1 MADDQLPEIDLAQLE
16 AVIGGAAGSEQ
27 IATMLQS
34 LLSSIKDL
42 ASARQSSGPDFMQM
56 LPLLMMM
63 QQRRQPEPVAAPAP
77 PSPGDG
83 WIRVA

>member
-16 AVIGGAAGSEQ
+16 AVFGGAASAE
-27 IATMLQS
+27 ITTMLQS

-56 LPLLMMM
+56 LPLIMMM